1 MDENTIVP
9 KIEKDIPSTLDLT
22 EHILPVIRDWEVG
35 KRYLVKLEVEMN
47 SQNKGSMYDPNDQN
61 EVRSSFRVLGAQSL
75 EIEESPNRAVKEEN
89 HKGAFMRAVAKATNE
104 FMGG

>member
-1 MDENTIVP
+1 MDESSLVP

-61 EVRSSFRVLGAQSL
+61 EVRSSFKVLGAQSL
-75 EIEESPNRAVKEEN
+75 EIEDSPNQDNHSVKRAFIRGLIN
-89 HKGAFMRAVAKATNE
+89 SLDD
-104 FMGG
+104 